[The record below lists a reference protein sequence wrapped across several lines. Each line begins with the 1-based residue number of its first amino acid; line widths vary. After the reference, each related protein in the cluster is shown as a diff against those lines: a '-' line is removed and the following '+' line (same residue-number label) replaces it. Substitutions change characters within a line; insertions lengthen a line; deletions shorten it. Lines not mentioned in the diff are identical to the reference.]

1 MEQLMLDLSLS
12 QWLFM
17 LGVAL
22 LVVEIAF
29 LGFATFV
36 LFFVG
41 LAMLVTGGLMTFE
54 LLPQTINSAVIT
66 VSLLSIGSAVL
77 LWKPLKK
84 IQSPSDNSDVEVGL
98 VGHRF
103 QLEEG
108 ISPDEPGEHV
118 YSGISWKVV
127 SDQAIAKAAHVKVV
141 KADVGQLTV
150 KQEKQS

>member
-1 MEQLMLDLSLS
+1 MEQLILDLSLS

-41 LAMLVTGGLMTFE
+41 LAMPVTGGLMTFE

-66 VSLLSIGSAVL
+66 VSLISISSAVL

-84 IQSPSDNSDVEVGL
+84 IQSPSKDTDVEVGL
-98 VGHRF
+98 VGYRF
-103 QLEEG
+103 QLEKG
-108 ISPDEPGEHV
+108 ISPAAPGEHV
-118 YSGISWKVV
+118 YSGIGWKVV
-127 SDQAIAKAAHVKVV
+127 SDQAIAKAAYVKVV

-150 KQEKQS
+150 EPD

>member
-1 MEQLMLDLSLS
+1 MEQLMFDLSLS

-17 LGVAL
+17 LGVGL

-41 LAMLVTGGLMTFE
+41 LAMLLTGGLMAVE
-54 LLPQTINSAVIT
+54 ILPQTINNAVIS
-66 VSLLSIGSAVL
+66 VSLMSIGSAFL
-77 LWKPLKK
+77 LWKPFKNL
-84 IQSPSDNSDVEVGL
+84 QSSSEDSDIEVGI

-103 QLEEG
+103 QLKTD
-108 ISPDEPGEHV
+108 ISPDHPGEHA
-118 YSGISWKVV
+118 YSGINWKVV
-127 SDQAIAKAAHVKVV
+127 SEQAIAKAAHVKVV

-150 KQEKQS
+150 MPQNKQ